1 MKIRQNISQ
10 RSSADITINYYD
22 GGVSAQQ
29 LVVPIT
35 PRSIRRFSLMQDD
48 YIQLEFSLGE
58 AVHISIGDYIDDEV
72 FGRFYITE
80 EQMPRFNA
88 RTGGY
93 DYTLRFDADYMRWKQ
108 YIFMLMA
115 ENEDEDVV
123 RTETSWKLTAPLA
136 THAEQLRDNI
146 SRLGF
151 SGYTLN
157 LSAEKAA
164 EVRYLQYDGINIIEA
179 MNMIAEAWDTEWWVE
194 GKTIHF
200 GKCEETS
207 NTPYEMTLGDNVES
221 MDIARDQ
228 QTYANRIF
236 AYGGTQNVPET
247 YDKELIWQATT
258 NGSNGFKDDNRPLTL
273 DMIASAPSAVIT
285 SFFMAATASAVSTLN
300 PKTYR
305 QVTSS
310 ASLNGEQHIAGL
322 VQVAM
327 TMESDDWAGLGYEA
341 PTVGAT
347 LILHVGETTTTLNT
361 QSTLSPIGA
370 FGGQTWNYQFNV
382 DTFITPTTANVYL
395 EVLWTITFQ
404 QGSQHTNDTLTWD
417 NSGTLLT
424 ATASAGA
431 STKAVNVALFGSD
444 TTYPAT
450 FDGATGLI
458 KFDGARPS
466 GWESGTK
473 YTLSPLTLKVPIS
486 YYTSKFSVGMSAV
499 GDRRIHLPGETRFVQ
514 VDDLPARSIVELA
527 VIFPD
532 EFPRL
537 DLRIKQGSIGT
548 AQKTD
553 TITHDDGSVTREDW
567 TQYSFAAEY
576 SADGGQTWSDFNFKT
591 EWIMDGEKLQAA
603 FTAPSSAQTSG
614 FQLAG
619 MTFDVGY
626 DYGRFT
632 IIRND
637 EYGGKIP
644 NQYIIP
650 HELDTFFL
658 IGWNP
663 MAMAEMG
670 LIGASENR
678 LRTLAIDYLNAI
690 KAGQFNI
697 TNRMMSRTMCYY
709 PFCTGTGKDE
719 QGRRMYGLL
728 QEGCKVK
735 VYHAAL
741 PNGSKTSR
749 IIGYEYK
756 LDIPFDTPT
765 YIVGETEAYS
775 RLKQIEKKLTKL

>member
-10 RSSADITINYYD
+10 RTSAEITINYYD
-22 GGVSAQQ
+22 GGVTAQQ

-35 PRSIRRFSLMQDD
+35 PRSIRRFSLMKDD
-48 YIQLEFSLGE
+48 YIQLEFSLVD
-58 AVHISIGDYIDDEV
+58 AVHISIGDYIEDEI
-72 FGRFYITE
+72 FGRYYITD
-80 EQMPRFNA
+80 EQMPKYNT

-93 DYTLRFDADYMRWKQ
+93 DYTLRFDAPYYQWKQ

-115 ENEDEDVV
+115 ENDEGVLV

-136 THAEQLRDNI
+136 THAQQVLNNI
-146 SRLGF
+146 TRLGF
-151 SGYTLN
+151 TGYSLDIT
-157 LSAEKAA
+157 AEKAA
-164 EVRYLQYDGINIIEA
+164 EVRYLQYDGVNIIKA
-179 MNMIAEAWDTEWWVE
+179 MNMIAEAWETEWWVE
-194 GKTIHF
+194 NNTIHF
-200 GKCEETS
+200 GKCEDNGS
-207 NTPYEMTLGDNVES
+207 VYEMTIGDNVES

-258 NGSNGFKDDNRPLTL
+258 NGANGFKDDNRPLTL

-285 SFFMAATASAVSTLN
+285 SFFMDATASAVSTLN

-305 QVTSS
+305 QITSS
-310 ASLNGEQHIAGL
+310 ASLNGEQHIEGQ

-327 TMESDDWAGLGYEA
+327 TMESDDWAGIGYEP

-347 LILHVGETTTTLNT
+347 LILHVGTTATTLNT
-361 QSTLSPIGA
+361 QSALSPIGA
-370 FGGQTWNYQFNV
+370 FGGMTWNYSFNV
-382 DTFITPTTANVYL
+382 DTFISPASASNVYL
-395 EVLWTITFQ
+395 EVLWSITYP
-404 QGSQHTNDTLTWD
+404 QGSQHMSDTLIWD

-424 ATASAGA
+424 ATAAAGA
-431 STKAVNVALFGSD
+431 STKAVEVALYGSS
-444 TTYPAT
+444 TFYPAT

-458 KFDGARPS
+458 SFDGSRPS
-466 GWESGTK
+466 GWSRNK
-473 YTLSPLTLKVPIS
+473 YYTISPLTLKVPIS
-486 YYTSKFSVGMSAV
+486 YYTPKFSVGMSAV

-514 VDDLPARSIVELA
+514 IDDLPARSIVELA
-527 VIFPD
+527 VIFQD
-532 EFPRL
+532 EFPHL

-576 SADGGQTWSDFNFKT
+576 SADGGQTWSDFTFKT

-603 FTAPSSAQTSG
+603 FTAPSTIPASG
-614 FQLAG
+614 YQLAG

-637 EYGGKIP
+637 EYGAKIP
-644 NQYIIP
+644 NEYLIP
-650 HELDTFFL
+650 HEGDTFFL

-663 MAMAEMG
+663 MAMADMG
-670 LIGASENR
+670 LISASENR
-678 LRTLAIDYLNAI
+678 LRTLAVDYLNAI
-690 KAGQFNI
+690 KAGQFSISNK
-697 TNRMMSRTMCYY
+697 MMSRTMCYY
-709 PFCTGTGKDE
+709 PFCTGTGRDE

-728 QEGCKVK
+728 QEGCKVT
-735 VYHAAL
+735 VNHAAL

-756 LDIPFDTPT
+756 LDIPYDTPT